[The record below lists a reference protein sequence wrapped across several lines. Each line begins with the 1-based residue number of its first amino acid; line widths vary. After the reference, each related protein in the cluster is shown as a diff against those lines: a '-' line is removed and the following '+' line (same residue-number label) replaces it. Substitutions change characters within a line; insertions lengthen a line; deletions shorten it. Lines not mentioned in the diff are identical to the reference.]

1 MAETADPMILGSG
14 SRLKTLRKDWHPQP
28 LCHGDSGTPFPVG
41 GEKNLCQG
49 VRFTSLDPDIL
60 AWYGP
65 ESRL

>member
-41 GEKNLCQG
+41 GEKK
-49 VRFTSLDPDIL
+49 SLP
-60 AWYGP
+60 GRP
-65 ESRL
+65 VHFP